1 MSLTVPADPPA
12 ARATAISR
20 ANPLAKLAATVII
33 SSALVVSVDLVSAGT
48 ALAAELLVLPFAGA
62 AWTALRRLLLPV
74 GISALLGGLAAAV
87 FGVDSGPVLAAAGPF
102 SITAGS
108 AETGLAM
115 FLRVLA
121 IALPSIALVATT
133 DPTDL
138 ADALAQRARLPHRF
152 VLGALAGLRLLSVLA
167 QEWQSLATAR
177 RARGLGDRSGPIGAT
192 RVFAGQAFALLVMAV
207 RRAGRLAQAME
218 GRGFGADGTRTWARP
233 STFHPRDLG
242 LVLGAVLLVACC
254 VGAAVA
260 AGTWSVVWW

>member
-1 MSLTVPADPPA
+1 MSVTTVPAAA

-20 ANPLAKLAATVII
+20 ANPLTKLAATVVI

-62 AWTALRRLLLPV
+62 AWRTLGRLMLPV
-74 GISALLGGLAAAV
+74 GLSALLGGLAAAV
-87 FGVDSGPVLAAAGPF
+87 FGVDSGPVLAAAGPV
-102 SITAGS
+102 SITEGS
-108 AETGLAM
+108 ATTGVAM
-115 FLRVLA
+115 LLRVLA

-138 ADALAQRARLPHRF
+138 ADALAQRAHLPHRF

-177 RARGLGDRSGPIGAT
+177 RARGLGGGAGPVGAA

-207 RRAGRLAQAME
+207 RRAGRLAMAME
-218 GRGFGADGTRTWARP
+218 GRGFGAGPTRTWARP
-233 STFHPRDLG
+233 STFHPRDLAV
-242 LVLGAVLLVACC
+242 LLGAVLLATLA